1 MKIYTKTGDAGET
14 GLFGGA
20 RVSKASL
27 RVDAYGQVDELNSAI
42 GWARVQVSDPDIDG
56 LLNRIQ
62 NELFEVGAELGST
75 TERKQKSAIPLIEEG
90 QVQALERAIDQ
101 YEQGPPPLTTFVLPG
116 GSESAARFHLA
127 RCICRRAERSLV
139 ALATQEDLRGELF
152 RYLNRLSDLL
162 FVLAR
167 YRNYQAGVSDIP
179 WKGRQG

>member
-42 GWARVQVSDPDIDG
+42 GWARVQVPSPDVDS

-75 TERKQKSAIPLIEEG
+75 AESKQKSAIPSIEEG
-90 QVQALERAIDQ
+90 HVQALEQAIDQ

-116 GSESAARFHLA
+116 GSETAARFHLA
-127 RCICRRAERSLV
+127 RCICRRAERALV
-139 ALATQEDLRGELF
+139 ALDAEDELRGEIL

-167 YRNYQAGVSDIP
+167 HSNHAAGVNDIP

>member
-42 GWARVQVSDPDIDG
+42 GWARVQVSDSEIDG
-56 LLNRIQ
+56 LLNQIQ

-75 TERKQKSAIPLIEEG
+75 TERKQKSAIPLIEED
-90 QVQALERAIDQ
+90 QVQALERAIDR

-116 GSESAARFHLA
+116 GGESAARFHLA

-139 ALATQEDLRGELF
+139 ALATQDDLRGELF

-167 YRNYQAGVSDIP
+167 YRNHQAGVSDIP

>member
-27 RVDAYGQVDELNSAI
+27 RVDAYGQVDELNSTI
-42 GWARVQVSDPDIDG
+42 GWARVEISDHGIDS

-75 TERKQKSAIPLIEEG
+75 TESKQKSAISLIEEDR
-90 QVQALERAIDQ
+90 VQALERAIDQ
-101 YEQGPPPLTTFVLPG
+101 YEQGPPALSTFVLPG
-116 GSESAARFHLA
+116 GTEAAARFHLA
-127 RCICRRAERSLV
+127 RCICRRAERALV
-139 ALATQEDLRGELF
+139 ALAAEEPLRGELF
-152 RYLNRLSDLL
+152 HYLNRLSDLL

-167 YRNYQAGVSDIP
+167 YSNHQAGLSDIP
-179 WKGRQG
+179 WKSRRD

>member
-20 RVSKASL
+20 RVSKASP
-27 RVDAYGQVDELNSAI
+27 RVDAYGQVDELNSII
-42 GWARVQVSDPDIDG
+42 GWTRVAVSDAGIDS

-75 TERKQKSAIPLIEEG
+75 EDRKQKSAIPLIAEEH
-90 QVQALERAIDQ
+90 VHALEHAIDQ

-116 GSESAARFHLA
+116 GSEAAARFHLA
-127 RCICRRAERSLV
+127 RCICRRAERTLV
-139 ALATQEDLRGELF
+139 ALAAEESLRGELF
-152 RYLNRLSDLL
+152 RYLNRLSDLF

-167 YRNYQAGVSDIP
+167 YSNHQAGVRDIP

>member
-1 MKIYTKTGDAGET
+1 MKIYTKTGDAGDT

-27 RVDAYGQVDELNSAI
+27 RVEAYGQVDELNSTI
-42 GWARVQVSDPDIDG
+42 GWARVVVEDADLEA

-75 TERKQKSAIPLIEEG
+75 TERKEKSAMPLIDES
-90 QVQALERAIDQ
+90 QVEALERAIDQ
-101 YEQGPPPLTTFVLPG
+101 YEQGPPALTSFVLPG
-116 GSESAARFHLA
+116 GSETAARFHVA
-127 RCICRRAERSLV
+127 RCVCRRAERALV
-139 ALATQEDLRGELF
+139 ALGAEETLRGELF

-167 YRNYQAGVSDIP
+167 HANHVAGVADIP
-179 WKGRQG
+179 WKGQGG